1 LLSRKCL
8 RRRRSTRRIGRG
20 EQSREH
26 FVHGFLEAV
35 EGVDFAR
42 KVEMGIRANRYKVMV
57 PTVTGALRLRGRA
70 HAQEARVARARTGRK
85 LEIQSARVDDHCGYD
100 CGCLLRHRAEMAMA
114 FAELLNEEA
123 RARNRY
129 LRMVVVGAHAVL
141 YHRKPH
147 HDALRSWA
155 KKLM

>member
-1 LLSRKCL
+1 MKITAGSPMASKPNW
-8 RRRRSTRRIGRG
+8 RS
-20 EQSREH
+20 S
-26 FVHGFLEAV
+26 A
-35 EGVDFAR
+35 
-42 KVEMGIRANRYKVMV
+42 
-57 PTVTGALRLRGRA
+57 ALTSIN
-70 HAQEARVARARTGRK
+70 VARARTGRK
-85 LEIQSARVDDHCGYD
+85 LEIQSARAGDHCGYD

-155 KKLM
+155 KKLMQTKPFTTCAARQPIAQFRPNNRRYRQRPRAAKESRVTKR